1 MAHLVRC
8 VELSI
13 DHRMGC
19 CLPQVAHPEFS
30 SFKVWRVYDKLLQS
44 RQLVFTLPVLVVF
57 WSTITNESF
66 ELVN

>member
-13 DHRMGC
+13 DHRMGG

-30 SFKVWRVYDKLLQS
+30 SFKVWRVYDKFLQS
-44 RQLVFTLPVLVVF
+44 RQLVFTLPL
-57 WSTITNESF
+57 S
-66 ELVN
+66 